1 MSENDITVST
11 SHKFTLAQLELLL
24 EAVSIYSDF
33 GRRGRTALFD
43 SKNRMFSKKRLAELK
58 DTQDLF
64 DMLGNGEAQIKW
76 VPIGPKFSEEDNQII
91 DNLHE
96 MFLEGM
102 GAVEEKIES
111 HNTKVAEENIDS
123 VVDGLYEMLRSDN
136 EQ

>member
-111 HNTKVAEENIDS
+111 HNTKVA
-123 VVDGLYEMLRSDN
+123 
-136 EQ
+136 

>member
-1 MSENDITVST
+1 MNDDITVT
-11 SHKFTLAQLELLL
+11 TTHKFTLAQLELLL

-64 DMLGNGEAQIKW
+64 DMLGNGDAQIKW

-102 GAVEEKIES
+102 GAVEEKIED

>member
-58 DTQDLF
+58 GTQDLF

-136 EQ
+136 E

>member
-1 MSENDITVST
+1 MNDDITVT
-11 SHKFTLAQLELLL
+11 TTHKFTLAQLELLL

-64 DMLGNGEAQIKW
+64 DMLGNGDAQIKW

-91 DNLHE
+91 DNLHD

-102 GAVEEKIES
+102 GAVEEKIEN
-111 HNTKVAEENIDS
+111 HNIQVAEENIDS

>member
-1 MSENDITVST
+1 MNDDITVT
-11 SHKFTLAQLELLL
+11 TTHKFTLAQLELLL

-64 DMLGNGEAQIKW
+64 DMLGNGDAQIKW

-91 DNLHE
+91 DNLHD

-102 GAVEEKIES
+102 GAVEEKIEE

>member
-136 EQ
+136 E

>member
-102 GAVEEKIES
+102 GAGEEKIES

-136 EQ
+136 E